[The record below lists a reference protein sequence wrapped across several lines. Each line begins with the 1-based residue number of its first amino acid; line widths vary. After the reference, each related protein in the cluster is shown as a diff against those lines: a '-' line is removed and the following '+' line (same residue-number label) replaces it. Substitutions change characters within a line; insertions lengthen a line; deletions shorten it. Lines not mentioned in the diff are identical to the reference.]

1 MSSGRYQM
9 SIDYNI
15 LNHLGLNLYSST
27 PSVLAE
33 VIANAWDA
41 DATEV
46 KVEFDMGKT
55 EIIISDNGCG
65 MDQND
70 INNKYL
76 LVGYQKRKGSKD
88 YTTPEGR
95 RPMGRKGIGKLSLF
109 SIADHIYVYSKKF
122 NSDEEAFLMDAQ
134 VIKNKIEKSNS
145 GDGTPYEPSELL
157 EKVGIK
163 NHGTVIKIAKL
174 KQIKLTKA
182 SIDGLRRK
190 IARRFSI
197 IEDPLKE
204 FKVFVNG
211 SEVGLAERDYFD
223 KAKYLFQ
230 YGDHDYSEYCGK
242 LDQEKKS
249 GKKIIRVKS
258 GRFNK
263 NGKKNSN
270 GQYAITGW
278 VAIAHHT
285 SDLDDK
291 DDGKKIVGEYGENL
305 NKVSIVVRGKM
316 AKENV
321 LQESRIASQSAQYM
335 YGEIIADFL
344 DEDFNEDIATSDRQ
358 GFKESDERI
367 IALNLFLAN
376 ELRQIGIETDKLK
389 QKSGYDSVLS
399 LLPSIENWFDSLD
412 ALQKNSAKKLFGKI
426 NQLPIDDLEEK
437 RRLFISSIFAFENLR
452 LRNILDRLDK
462 IPASSVAML
471 GEVFSQ
477 LDDLEASTYYETAKR
492 RVRVIDK
499 LIMLLQKNEY
509 ENEIRDHLF
518 AHPWLLNPSW
528 EGGSMISLKERGP
541 GRVITENEVARKFK
555 REIKGNMSSEEWNSR
570 FDLYYL
576 SSTDGHV
583 IIELKRAEK
592 DLDTFELSKQIA
604 KYSRAMEKILE
615 NLSSVSNEY
624 KIICILDTELKDW
637 SNQGGLER
645 SIEIFKVDKAKVI
658 MYTDLINNSKIK
670 YENFYTARAE
680 ASRITDLINIIEQSY
695 SGTIL

>member
-1 MSSGRYQM
+1 M

-46 KVEFDMGKT
+46 KVEFDMKKT

-70 INNKYL
+70 INKKYL
-76 LVGYQKRKGSKD
+76 LVGYQKRKGNKN
-88 YTTPEGR
+88 YTTSKGR

-109 SIADHIYVYSKKF
+109 SIANHISVYSKKSD
-122 NSDEEAFLMDAQ
+122 SDEEAFLMDAQ
-134 VIKNKIEKSNS
+134 VIKDKIEKNNS
-145 GDGTPYEPSELL
+145 ADGTPYEPSELL
-157 EKVGIK
+157 EKVGIED
-163 NHGTVIKIAKL
+163 HGTVIKIAKL

-182 SIDGLRRK
+182 SIDGLKRK

-197 IEDPLKE
+197 IEDPLE
-204 FKVFVNG
+204 MFEVFVNG
-211 SEVGLAERDYFD
+211 NKVGLAERDYFD

-230 YGDHDYSEYCGK
+230 YGDHDYSKYCGK
-242 LDQEKKS
+242 LDQSKETGEK
-249 GKKIIRVKS
+249 IVELMS
-258 GRFNK
+258 GRFDN
-263 NGKKNSN
+263 NGKKNPN
-270 GQYAITGW
+270 GEYAITGW

-291 DDGKKIVGEYGENL
+291 DNGTKIVGEYGENL

-344 DEDFNEDIATSDRQ
+344 DEDINEDIATSDRQ

-376 ELRQIGIETDKLK
+376 ELRQIGVKTDKLK
-389 QKSGYDSVLS
+389 QKSGYDSVVS
-399 LLPSIENWFDSLD
+399 LLPSIKDWFESLD
-412 ALQKNSAKKLFGKI
+412 SLQKNSAKKLFGKI

-462 IPASSVAML
+462 ISASDVAML

-509 ENEIRDHLF
+509 EDEIRDHLF

-528 EGGSMISLKERGP
+528 EGGSIISLKERGP
-541 GRVITENEVARKFK
+541 TGVIAENEVARKFK
-555 REIKGNMSSEEWNSR
+555 REIKGKMTSEEWNSR

-576 SSTDGHV
+576 SSADRHV

-592 DLDTFELSKQIA
+592 DLDTWGLSKQIA
-604 KYSRAMEKILE
+604 KYSRAMEKILM
-615 NLSSVSNEY
+615 NLSSVSSEY
-624 KIICILDTELKDW
+624 EIICILDTELKDW
-637 SNQGGLER
+637 SEQGGLER
-645 SIEIFKVDKAKVI
+645 SKEIFKVDKTKVV
-658 MYTDLINNSKIK
+658 MYTDLINNAKLK

-680 ASRITDLINIIEQSY
+680 ASRISDLINIIEQSY
-695 SGTIL
+695 SGIIL